1 MKFRPVLG
9 VLCWVCVLSCS
20 KSSPLPDPSLNI
32 KTGEVLSLSVNVSSL
47 QLLPANAAIHS
58 VRFTWNAVNENPE
71 DQNYG
76 LQFSLRGK
84 NFSDMVEVAISDEL
98 LVTFT
103 QYDFNI
109 LLSQLA
115 ELGTLMEL
123 EVRLKATLASRGGIV
138 IYSEPL
144 AMTVSTYK
152 KMVSYAY
159 PYLLYVPGNYQ
170 NWFIPSAPQVVSPKN
185 NGEYEGYIHF
195 SDPDTYFLLAKG
207 YDWSDGYYGD
217 GGNHQLASVTR
228 QIALEDERGIYK
240 LLVNTR
246 TMIWSAQKI
255 RAISVIG
262 TAFTDQKEHDLVL
275 IDSAQLVWHNHFYL
289 QEGSLQF
296 RINRD
301 PATDMGDAL
310 PIDRSPEY
318 GAPPIPVTRSGLY
331 AISIELGHAGNYT
344 YSVWRI
350 IN

>member
-1 MKFRPVLG
+1 MNFRPVLG

-20 KSSPLPDPSLNI
+20 KSSPLSDTSLKM
-32 KTGEVLSLSVNVSSL
+32 KTEEVLSLSVNVSYL

-58 VRFTWNAVNENPE
+58 VRFTWNAVNENPH
-71 DQNYG
+71 DQNYA
-76 LQFSLRGK
+76 LQFSLKGK

-98 LVTFT
+98 LAIFT

-115 ELGTLMEL
+115 ELGTLVEL
-123 EVRLKATLASRGGIV
+123 EVRLKATLVSRGSTV

-144 AMTVSTYK
+144 AMKVSTYK
-152 KMVSYAY
+152 KMISYAY
-159 PYLLYVPGNYQ
+159 PNLLYVPGNYQ
-170 NWFIPSAPQVVSPKN
+170 NWYIPSAPQVVSPTN

-195 SDPDTYFLLAKG
+195 SASDTYFLLAKG

-217 GGNHQLASVTR
+217 GGNHKLAPVTR
-228 QIALEDERGIYK
+228 QISLGDEQGIYK

-246 TMIWSAQKI
+246 TMTWSALKI
-255 RAISVIG
+255 HAISVVG
-262 TAFTDQKEHDLVL
+262 TAFMDQKEHDLML
-275 IDSAQLVWHNHFYL
+275 IDSAQLVWHSHFYL
-289 QEGSLQF
+289 QEGSLHF
-296 RINRD
+296 RINRN

-331 AISIELGHAGNYT
+331 AVSIELGYAGNYT
-344 YSVWRI
+344 YSVWRVI
-350 IN
+350 D